1 MKIVF
6 IGATGM
12 LGKPVAKQLFAD
24 GYELSLVGRNENKL
38 KELFPSA
45 IISHANVCDKASL
58 LDAFAGQDA
67 VYLNLSIHQ
76 STKEKDPQP
85 EREGIDN
92 VIAAAKATGIKRI
105 VYLSSL
111 VHFYQG
117 MNGFDWWAFR
127 VKSGAVEKIKRS
139 GIPYTIFYP
148 STFMETFPFQMM
160 RGKMV
165 AAMGRSLM
173 PMWFIAAADYAKQVS
188 NSLSLL
194 KNESKEYVVQGPEP
208 YTFDEA
214 TKLFIKN
221 YPKAKLS
228 VLRMPLGLAKFLGVF
243 NQKLNYVWHICE
255 ALNKYPEKFES
266 QQTWNELGKP
276 ATRLADFAK
285 NW

>member
-12 LGKPVAKQLFAD
+12 LGKPVARQLIAD

-38 KELFPSA
+38 KKLFPSA
-45 IISHANVCDKASL
+45 IISRADVCDKASL
-58 LDAFAGQDA
+58 MSAFTGQGA
-67 VYLNLSIHQ
+67 VYLNLSIHP
-76 STKEKDPQP
+76 SSKEKDPQP
-85 EREGIDN
+85 EREGVDN
-92 VIAAAKATGIKRI
+92 IIATAKATGIKRI

-127 VKSGAVEKIKRS
+127 IKSAAIEKIKRS

-148 STFMETFPFQMM
+148 STFMETFPFQML
-160 RGKMV
+160 RGKKV
-165 AAMGRSLM
+165 AALGRSVA

-188 NSLSLL
+188 NSLRLL
-194 KNESKEYVVQGPEP
+194 KNESKEYSVQGQDP

-214 TKLFIKN
+214 RKVFIDN
-221 YPKAKLS
+221 YQKAKLS
-228 VLRMPLGLAKFLGVF
+228 TLRMPFGPAKFLGIF
-243 NQKLNYVWHICE
+243 NQKMNYVWHICE

-266 QQTWNELGKP
+266 QPTWNELGKP
-276 ATRLADFAK
+276 ATRLADFSK
-285 NW
+285 NL